1 MVADASTNGSNGAT
15 NRYGVESAPGVDS
28 SSDAIISVRHLR
40 KWFDVGG
47 GSLFRRQKSILKAVD
62 DVSFDVDRG
71 KTMGLV
77 GESGCGK
84 TTTLKVLL
92 SLEEPTDGQIF
103 YEGEDIATLS
113 RAGRRELKR
122 SVQAVFQDPWA
133 SLNPRMRV
141 GSIIGEPLEVN
152 TNMTKQQIRDR
163 VSDLLVEVG
172 LRPDQGS
179 LFPHEFSG
187 GQRQRIGVARALALN
202 PQVIVLDEP
211 VSALDVSIRAQI
223 MNLLVDLQ
231 QEHGLAY
238 LMVAH
243 NLATVRYM
251 CDRMAVMYLGVFQEM
266 GDTESI
272 FNNPVH
278 LYTNALLSAALSSH
292 PDIQREEI
300 ILPGEVVSPVDP
312 PPGDVFQTRTP
323 LEVDPN
329 HEYANSRPP
338 LVEVEPDHWVTI
350 TPWSTISGAAE
361 QGVNLAATTW

>member
-1 MVADASTNGSNGAT
+1 MVADASTNGSNGTA
-15 NRYGVESAPGVDS
+15 NRYGVESAPGIDS
-28 SSDAIISVRHLR
+28 SSDAIISIRRLR
-40 KWFDVGG
+40 KWYDVGG
-47 GSLFRRQKSILKAVD
+47 GSLFSRKKSILKAVD
-62 DVSFDVDRG
+62 DVSFDIDRG

-84 TTTLKVLL
+84 TTTLKVILG
-92 SLEEPTDGQIF
+92 LEEPTEGYIF
-103 YEGEDIATLS
+103 FEGEDVSTLS
-113 RAGRRELKR
+113 RAGKRELKR

-152 TNMTKQQIRDR
+152 TNMTKQEIRNR
-163 VSDLLVEVG
+163 VGDLLVEVG
-172 LRPDQGS
+172 LRPDQAT

-323 LEVDPN
+323 LEVDAN
-329 HEYANSRPP
+329 HEYATSRPP
-338 LVEVEPDHWVTI
+338 LVEIEPDHWVTI

>member
-1 MVADASTNGSNGAT
+1 
-15 NRYGVESAPGVDS
+15 
-28 SSDAIISVRHLR
+28 
-40 KWFDVGG
+40 
-47 GSLFRRQKSILKAVD
+47 
-62 DVSFDVDRG
+62 
-71 KTMGLV
+71 
-77 GESGCGK
+77 
-84 TTTLKVLL
+84 
-92 SLEEPTDGQIF
+92 
-103 YEGEDIATLS
+103 
-113 RAGRRELKR
+113 
-122 SVQAVFQDPWA
+122 
-133 SLNPRMRV
+133 
-141 GSIIGEPLEVN
+141 
-152 TNMTKQQIRDR
+152 
-163 VSDLLVEVG
+163 
-172 LRPDQGS
+172 
-179 LFPHEFSG
+179 
-187 GQRQRIGVARALALN
+187 
-202 PQVIVLDEP
+202 
-211 VSALDVSIRAQI
+211 

-272 FNNPVH
+272 FNNPIH

-323 LEVDPN
+323 LEVDPG

>member
-1 MVADASTNGSNGAT
+1 MATNGTNGAVAT
-15 NRYGVESAPGVDS
+15 NMYGVEEAPGVDVN
-28 SSDAIISVRHLR
+28 SDAIISVRHLR
-40 KWFDVGG
+40 KWFNVGG
-47 GSLFRRQKSILKAVD
+47 GSLFSRNRSILKAVD
-62 DVSFDVDRG
+62 DVSFDVERG

-84 TTTLKVLL
+84 TTTLKVILG
-92 SLEEPTDGQIF
+92 LEEPTEGTVYF
-103 YEGEDIATLS
+103 EGEDVATLS
-113 RAGRRELKR
+113 RAGRRELR
-122 SVQAVFQDPWA
+122 ASVQAVFQDPWA

-152 TNMTKQQIRDR
+152 TTMTKGEIRSR
-163 VSDLLVEVG
+163 VQELLQEVG
-172 LRPDQGS
+172 LRPDQAS

-202 PQVIVLDEP
+202 PKVIALDEP

-231 QEHGLAY
+231 NEHGLAY

-251 CDRMAVMYLGVFQEM
+251 CDRMAVMYLGVVQEM

-292 PDIQREEI
+292 PDVQREEI

-312 PPGDVFQTRTP
+312 PPGDVFMTRTP
-323 LEVDPN
+323 LPVDPD
-329 HEYANSRPP
+329 HEYATSRPP
-338 LVEVEPDHWVTI
+338 LEEIEPDHWVTR
-350 TPWSTISGAAE
+350 TPWSTIHAAAE
-361 QGVNLAATTW
+361 QGIDLAATLD

>member
-1 MVADASTNGSNGAT
+1 MATNGTVGQA
-15 NRYGVESAPGVDS
+15 NRYGVEGAPGVDS
-28 SSDAIISVRHLR
+28 NSDAIISVRRLR
-40 KWFDVGG
+40 KHFPVGN
-47 GSLFRRQKSILKAVD
+47 SLFSRNKSLLKAVD
-62 DVSFDVDRG
+62 DVSFDVERG

-92 SLEEPTDGQIF
+92 GLEEPTDGQIF
-103 YEGEDIATLS
+103 FEGEDVATMS
-113 RAGRRELKR
+113 RAGKRELR
-122 SVQAVFQDPWA
+122 SSVQAVFQDPWA

-152 TNMTKQQIRDR
+152 TTMTKKQIRDR
-163 VSDLLVEVG
+163 VAELLQEVG
-172 LRPDQGS
+172 LPAYQAS

-187 GQRQRIGVARALALN
+187 GQRQRIGVARALSLN
-202 PQVIVLDEP
+202 PKVIVLDEP

-231 QEHGLAY
+231 REHGLAY

-251 CDRMAVMYLGVFQEM
+251 CDRMAVMYLGVVQEM

-278 LYTNALLSAALSSH
+278 LYTNALLSAALPSH

-323 LEVDPN
+323 LEVDES
-329 HEYANSRPP
+329 HEYYRTRPP
-338 LVEVEPDHWVTI
+338 LTEVEPDHWVSI
-350 TPWSTISGAAE
+350 TPWSTIQGAID
-361 QGVNLAATTW
+361 QGIDLATVVE

>member
-1 MVADASTNGSNGAT
+1 MTTNGASSNGAV
-15 NRYGVESAPGVDS
+15 NQYGVPTAPGVDS

-40 KWFDVGG
+40 KWFPVGN
-47 GSLFRRQKSILKAVD
+47 SFLSRNKSILKAVD
-62 DVSFDVDRG
+62 DVSFDIERG

-84 TTTLKVLL
+84 TTTLKVMLG
-92 SLEEPTDGQIF
+92 LEEPTSGQVF
-103 YEGEDIATLS
+103 FEGEDVSTLS
-113 RAGRRELKR
+113 RAGKRELR
-122 SVQAVFQDPWA
+122 SSLQAVFQDPWA

-152 TNMTKQQIRDR
+152 TTMTRGQISTR
-163 VSDLLVEVG
+163 VQELLEEVG
-172 LRPDQGS
+172 LPPYQAS

-187 GQRQRIGVARALALN
+187 GQRQRIGVARALSLN
-202 PQVIVLDEP
+202 PKVIALDEP

-238 LMVAH
+238 IMVAH

-251 CDRMAVMYLGVFQEM
+251 CDRMAVMYLGVVQEM

-278 LYTNALLSAALSSH
+278 LYTNALLSAALPSH

-300 ILPGEVVSPVDP
+300 VLPGEVVSPVDP
-312 PPGDVFQTRTP
+312 PEGDVFMTRTP

-338 LVEVEPDHWVTI
+338 LIEIEPDHWVVE
-350 TPWSTISGAAE
+350 TPWSTISNAQE
-361 QGVNLAATTW
+361 QGVDLTTLVE